1 MMKDVKV
8 LFQNYLS
15 KQLTHCASTFA
26 YICYNFFQGV
36 KLFNMEE
43 QKLLRHITCDYATDV
58 HIRGNILM
66 ICGNVDM
73 STKSYMVKYEQKRI
87 ATHRF
92 WKLSELIDSSL
103 KIEEVSQRSKY
114 TY

>member
-1 MMKDVKV
+1 
-8 LFQNYLS
+8 
-15 KQLTHCASTFA
+15 
-26 YICYNFFQGV
+26 
-36 KLFNMEE
+36 MEE

-92 WKLSELIDSSL
+92 WKLNELIDSSL
-103 KIEEVSQRSKY
+103 KIEEVSQRIIKTNPNIPTNATRICAIVGSMVL
-114 TY
+114 TTEGFFLIQRSFWP

>member
-1 MMKDVKV
+1 
-8 LFQNYLS
+8 
-15 KQLTHCASTFA
+15 
-26 YICYNFFQGV
+26 
-36 KLFNMEE
+36 MEE

-87 ATHRF
+87 ATHRCEAF
-92 WKLSELIDSSL
+92 TSL
-103 KIEEVSQRSKY
+103 LQY
-114 TY
+114 HL

>member
-1 MMKDVKV
+1 
-8 LFQNYLS
+8 
-15 KQLTHCASTFA
+15 
-26 YICYNFFQGV
+26 
-36 KLFNMEE
+36 MEE

-66 ICGNVDM
+66 ICGNIDM

-92 WKLSELIDSSL
+92 WKLSELIDSTL
-103 KIEEVSQRSKY
+103 KIEDVSQRIIKTDPNTKSLKRPFIY
-114 TY
+114 ISPSICNYNFPYS